1 MSPIL
6 LKLHPVSLDHLEV
19 NQWYFMSSSILY
31 VRQGIYWNEVGG
43 LTWSL
48 MGIHSC
54 YKVRIF
60 TLVKFVASDNKA
72 PRLG

>member
-19 NQWYFMSSSILY
+19 NQWHFMSSSILY

-43 LTWSL
+43 FNMIPNGYPFML
-48 MGIHSC
+48 
-54 YKVRIF
+54 
-60 TLVKFVASDNKA
+60 
-72 PRLG
+72 